1 MNKDLSNKML
11 LYILNTS
18 IFPCK
23 FLFYGIYSTY
33 HKRNR
38 NKFLGQNK
46 GKTHISSTHF
56 QKLMNLEPLAN
67 STHLSMFD
75 QQALR
80 YE

>member
-23 FLFYGIYSTY
+23 FLFYRIYTY
-33 HKRNR
+33 HKGNR

-56 QKLMNLEPLAN
+56 QKLMNLKLLSN